1 MALRPLICVAL
12 CLLLP
17 ASAMAGATVEN
28 VRIWDENDKTRVVLD
43 LSQSV
48 AHKIFT
54 LRSPDRLVID
64 LQDG

>member
-1 MALRPLICVAL
+1 MALRPLICV
-12 CLLLP
+12 LLGLLMP
-17 ASAMAGATVEN
+17 LAAMAGTTVEN

-54 LRSPDRLVID
+54 LRSS
-64 LQDG
+64 